1 MKQIV
6 QRWAG
11 IGLMAA
17 SVLTVGGMLMLQSG
31 KPLAS
36 SAGFQLTGTTA
47 VIQMEPMVLM
57 ADGGGDAP
65 VRCSPKKPCWS
76 GEATL

>member
-1 MKQIV
+1 MNHTGLAEHMKQIV

-31 KPLAS
+31 KPPA
-36 SAGFQLTGTTA
+36 
-47 VIQMEPMVLM
+47 
-57 ADGGGDAP
+57 
-65 VRCSPKKPCWS
+65 
-76 GEATL
+76 

>member
-17 SVLTVGGMLMLQSG
+17 SVLTLGGMLMLQSG

-36 SAGFQLTGTTA
+36 SVGFQLTGTTA

-65 VRCSPKKPCWS
+65 IRCPSKKPCWS
-76 GEATL
+76 GEVTL